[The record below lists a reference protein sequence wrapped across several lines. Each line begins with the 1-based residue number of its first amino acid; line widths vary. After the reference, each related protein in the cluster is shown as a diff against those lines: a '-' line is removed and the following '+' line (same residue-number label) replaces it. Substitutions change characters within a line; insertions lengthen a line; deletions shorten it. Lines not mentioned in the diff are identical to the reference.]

1 MYEDFA
7 ECLKINKYRLEE
19 ECLSQPNLYYVY
31 SEKAQEAKTL
41 VSKCEDYLKL
51 TLADAQL
58 IVRNEYT
65 AKGIKFTEAVVSAE
79 VEKMKSVLEAR
90 EELRKAQDM
99 YGKAMVAV
107 SAIETKRSELDN
119 LVKLFCA
126 GYFSTTEIGNKV
138 SDKQIRTDIRKGLK
152 EIKDREIEE

>member
-31 SEKAQEAKTL
+31 AEKAQEAKTL

-51 TLADAQL
+51 TLADAQMA
-58 IVRNEYT
+58 VRNEYVVN
-65 AKGIKFTEAVVSAE
+65 GVKFTEALISAE
-79 VEKMKSVLEAR
+79 VEKLKTVLDAR

-107 SAIETKRSELDN
+107 SAIESKRSELDN
-119 LVKLFCA
+119 LVKLYCA
-126 GYFSTTEIGNKV
+126 GYYSVPNGRNSEENV
-138 SDKQIRTDIRKGLK
+138 RNDIRKNLREVKEKK
-152 EIKDREIEE
+152 EIDE